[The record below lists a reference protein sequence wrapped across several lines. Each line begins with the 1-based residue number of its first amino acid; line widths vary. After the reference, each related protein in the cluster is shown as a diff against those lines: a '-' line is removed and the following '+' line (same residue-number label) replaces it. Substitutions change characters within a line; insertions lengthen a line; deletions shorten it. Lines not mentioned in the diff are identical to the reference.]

1 MHLFVVEFKN
11 ATTAGAAAC
20 KRIVFCSRWNSLR
33 REQQQKKKCASL
45 LPNFK
50 FNTTG
55 TLLMN
60 LSRVISAPQRTPSPS
75 VQYTAVRT

>member
-1 MHLFVVEFKN
+1 MVEFRN

-33 REQQQKKKCASL
+33 REQKKKRASL
-45 LPNFK
+45 LPDFK
-50 FNTTG
+50 FNTAG

-60 LSRVISAPQRTPSPS
+60 LSRVTSVPQRTPPPS
-75 VQYTAVRT
+75 VQHTAVRT

>member
-1 MHLFVVEFKN
+1 MVEFGN

-33 REQQQKKKCASL
+33 REQKKDVL
-45 LPNFK
+45 LSCQTSN
-50 FNTTG
+50 FNTAG

-60 LSRVISAPQRTPSPS
+60 LSPVTSVPQRTPPPS
-75 VQYTAVRT
+75 VQHTAVRT